1 MNIIKCNNLKLN
13 DINIFEIENVMRIY
27 LTDVHPITS
36 NGIFIRIGDKMNN
49 QYEKRDMFIISFPLM
64 ENNNDIHNIIYKWSE
79 FIVNYYNIDLT
90 RTFTIVSIDPISIS
104 NINHIN
110 IQYSGTSI
118 NPEYFI
124 REVANDIIEQMNKHL
139 IEKYMDDNYPEIDI
153 DDIDQQDKYN
163 EILNQTVMEDIY
175 KTFKYAEI
183 YIPIQLNDSDIEFY
197 LNGCIQT
204 DSKVIDIINDI
215 RKCLSFDNSNEI
227 FKYDKTEIV
236 YKFLSLEE
244 GKLMEFDIITEHK
257 N

>member
-1 MNIIKCNNLKLN
+1 M
-13 DINIFEIENVMRIY
+13 
-27 LTDVHPITS
+27 
-36 NGIFIRIGDKMNN
+36 
-49 QYEKRDMFIISFPLM
+49 
-64 ENNNDIHNIIYKWSE
+64 
-79 FIVNYYNIDLT
+79 
-90 RTFTIVSIDPISIS
+90 TFTIVSIDPINVP
-104 NINHIN
+104 NINHIK

-163 EILNQTVMEDIY
+163 EILDQTDMEDIY
-175 KTFKYAEI
+175 KIFKYAEI
-183 YIPIQLNDSDIEFY
+183 YVPIQLNESDIEFY

-215 RKCLSFDNSNEI
+215 RKCLSYDNSNEI
-227 FKYDKTEIV
+227 FKYDKTEII
-236 YKFLSLEE
+236 YKFLSSEE

>member
-1 MNIIKCNNLKLN
+1 
-13 DINIFEIENVMRIY
+13 
-27 LTDVHPITS
+27 
-36 NGIFIRIGDKMNN
+36 
-49 QYEKRDMFIISFPLM
+49 
-64 ENNNDIHNIIYKWSE
+64 
-79 FIVNYYNIDLT
+79 
-90 RTFTIVSIDPISIS
+90 
-104 NINHIN
+104 
-110 IQYSGTSI
+110 
-118 NPEYFI
+118 
-124 REVANDIIEQMNKHL
+124 
-139 IEKYMDDNYPEIDI
+139 MDDNSPDIDI

-163 EILNQTVMEDIY
+163 EILNQIVMEDIY

-183 YIPIQLNDSDIEFY
+183 YVPIQLNDSDIEFY